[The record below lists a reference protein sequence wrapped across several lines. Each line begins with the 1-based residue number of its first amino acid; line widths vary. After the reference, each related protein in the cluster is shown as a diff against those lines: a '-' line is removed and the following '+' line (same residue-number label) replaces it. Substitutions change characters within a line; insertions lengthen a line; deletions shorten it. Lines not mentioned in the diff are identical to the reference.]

1 MCIRDSTWAGTITSS
16 ERTNFSPIRTIAL
29 PHLAQIRSCS
39 GSSQTTF
46 LCSRPSVS
54 SSLVRLDV
62 YKRQVQECA
71 RSGKSKREWCAENGI
86 GYSTFMRWQKRLRE
100 ELAGAVLA
108 SQEIVPVEVEV
119 PERFSRWNTGSAA
132 AKLSLIHILCY
143 RVRMQS
149 G

>member
-1 MCIRDSTWAGTITSS
+1 MCKEYENLKKQRC
-16 ERTNFSPIRTIAL
+16 L
-29 PHLAQIRSCS
+29 Q
-39 GSSQTTF
+39 
-46 LCSRPSVS
+46 V
-54 SSLVRLDV
+54 
-62 YKRQVQECA
+62 VQECA

-132 AKLSLIHILCY
+132 AKAGAAI
-143 RVRMQS
+143 
-149 G
+149 